1 MRYPVV
7 RIEQLHFAQAT
18 PFETLLTRQPAA
30 GQRVASPL
38 ITKLVRQEMIGVV
51 ENGTGRR
58 LRGGIRLPGGRV
70 LPIGGKTGTGDN
82 RSHEFEISGKPLGS
96 RVVNRTAA
104 FVFFIGDRFYG
115 TVLAFVADRSA
126 VH

>member
-1 MRYPVV
+1 M
-7 RIEQLHFAQAT
+7 L
-18 PFETLLTRQPAA
+18 
-30 GQRVASPL
+30 SPL
-38 ITKLVRQEMIGVV
+38 IAKLVRQEMIGRV

-70 LPIGGKTGTGDN
+70 LPTSGKDTGDT
-82 RSHEFEISGKPLGS
+82 RFHEFGIAGKPLGS

-104 FVFFIGDRFYG
+104 SVFFIGDRFYG

-126 VH
+126 AHYQFTSALAVQILKDREPRLLPPLAAPS